1 MGNAMKLIHFAAAAL
16 FAALSA
22 APALAQDVVT
32 AKDPKSVVDALAAA
46 GYQGATI
53 TKSDSGRTS
62 IKVQLSGS
70 PTYIDFYDCA
80 ADFTDC
86 YTLLFIYAMDLTDGT
101 TLEKANEWNAQEI
114 TGRVSLDRDRDPAI
128 DYAFSTFEGVSQSVF
143 EQNLKLWDKKVGQAK
158 DFFDF

>member
-1 MGNAMKLIHFAAAAL
+1 MKITTFAAAA
-16 FAALSA
+16 ALTGLSV
-22 APALAQDVVT
+22 APALAQDMVT
-32 AKDPKSVVDALAAA
+32 AKDPQSVIDALTAA
-46 GYQGATI
+46 GYQGATLSK
-53 TKSDSGRTS
+53 TESGRSS

-80 ADFTDC
+80 ADFTEC
-86 YTLLFIYAMDLTDGT
+86 YTMLFIYAMDLNDGT

-114 TGRVSLDRDRDPAI
+114 TGRVSLDRDRDPAL

-143 EQNLKLWDKKVGQAK
+143 EQNVELWDKKVGQVK